1 MALAYVAIA
10 IVCAAFAGKAIKSP
24 YVDGDLFWQKH
35 LGAYVLAHH
44 RLPTALGNETFSA
57 PGAPWVPQEW
67 LLGIVDAIA
76 VDHNAMWVLGIAA
89 ALALGLALL
98 LCVSRARRFGAA
110 SPAIVVCSI
119 LTAVNAEGS
128 FGIRAQVFAWPLFV
142 GLLLLLDGTGAAIFL
157 TVPLVIVWANL
168 HASVMIAI
176 PIVWI
181 DALASL
187 YQRGARDPETR
198 RRFVLCAIVPFATLA
213 TPLGVKLPQYA
224 LMLVGSPIRH
234 LIDEWQPVGLAHHFF
249 WFGAVPMLLAVVL
262 CARTVARERPR
273 DVVLIV
279 LLSGMTMEAVRNAAL
294 LGFVLMP
301 VAAFSLDVL
310 LGRFAFWKR
319 DLLQSPGPRRLAI
332 FGGALLT
339 VVVFVVGIRGAPGAA
354 TWHPALDTF
363 TKLSAQPGEQRLFCY
378 DFAVCSPALDFPK
391 LRIYMDG
398 RADPYP
404 PKVWDDFNV
413 LRYAKPGWLGLT
425 RSYGITAFYVKRG
438 DKLDKALAANG
449 KWHTLATRDT
459 CCRLY
464 LPGAPPP
471 GKPGWWTADKLRFAN
486 RLPHLRETRGPS
498 VEKHADAVQP
508 AGGNRNEP

>member
-1 MALAYVAIA
+1 MALAYVAVA
-10 IVCAAFAGKAIKSP
+10 IICAAFAGKAIKSP

-44 RLPTALGNETFSA
+44 RLPSALGHETFSA
-57 PGAPWVPQEW
+57 PGAPWIPQEW

-76 VDHNAMWVLGIAA
+76 VQHNAMWMLGIAA

-98 LCVSRARRFGAA
+98 LSIARARRFGA
-110 SPAIVVCSI
+110 SPSAVVVCSI

-142 GLLLLLDGTGAAIFL
+142 ALLLLLDVSGAAVFL
-157 TVPLVIVWANL
+157 AVPLVIVWANM
-168 HASVMIAI
+168 HASVAIAI

-181 DALASL
+181 DALAKL
-187 YQRGARDPETR
+187 YACGWRSGETR
-198 RRFVLCAIVPFATLA
+198 RRLLLSAIVPFATLA

-234 LIDEWQPVGLAHHFF
+234 LIDEWQPIGLAHHFF

-273 DVVLIV
+273 DVLLIV
-279 LLSGMTMEAVRNAAL
+279 ILTAMTIQAVRNAAL

-301 VAAFSLDVL
+301 VAASALDVL

-332 FGGALLT
+332 LGGAALT
-339 VVVFVVGIRGAPGAA
+339 AVVFVVGVRGAPGAA

-363 TKLSAQPGEQRLFCY
+363 TKLSALRGEQRLFCY

-404 PKVWDDFNV
+404 PKVWEDFNV
-413 LRYAKPGWLGLT
+413 LRYAKPGWLDLV
-425 RSYGITAFYVKRG
+425 RDYKINAFYVKRG
-438 DKLDKALAANG
+438 DKLDKALASGGA
-449 KWHTLATRDT
+449 WHTIATRDT

-464 LPGAPPP
+464 VPGAPPP
-471 GKPGWWTADKLRFAN
+471 GDAGWWTAHPHR
-486 RLPHLRETRGPS
+486 RLWWW
-498 VEKHADAVQP
+498 
-508 AGGNRNEP
+508 N